1 MRRRPVAKVGLAL
14 IAFLAVG
21 VASAAAQGEQ
31 LARIEGTVVNNA
43 GAPQGRVTVRMIN
56 LESGRERQAVTDA
69 NGRFSIG
76 GLEPGNYE
84 LRVDDTLYA
93 AYRLPSLTLAAGQ
106 DEALEVVLQPMRPDF
121 VPTSDRWALEFPDWQ
136 RYPEGQGGDYPYVR
150 GRALDPFN
158 QNILKGDKPVLGQDI
173 FMVLTGISETSFD
186 FRNVPTPSGVSTE
199 VPGFEEFFGRGTGYS
214 LLQSFIGSFELF
226 KGDTAFK
233 PRTWAV
239 RVTPVFN
246 LNYLNTQER
255 NVVNVSPEEGKNRF
269 ENHFALQEAFGEIK
283 LFDVGP
289 NYDSVSVRGGIQP
302 FSSDFRGFLFRD
314 NNMGVR
320 AFGSWGRN
328 RSQWNAA
335 YFNQLEKDTNSF
347 LNTLDRRDQQ
357 VFIANYYRQDTFT
370 LGYTITASFHANI
383 DQGDEFFFDHNGF
396 LVRPAPIGRIEPHE
410 VRAYYVG
417 FGGDGHIGRLN
428 LTHVFYQALGRDH
441 LNGIAAQ
448 PADINAQ
455 FAALELS
462 IDKDWYRP
470 RATFVFASGDGTPD
484 DDEARGFDAIFDN
497 PNVIGGPFSFWNR
510 QGIRLAGT
518 GVELVGPASILP
530 AMRSSKIEGQ
540 ASFVNPGILIAN
552 AGLDMELTP
561 KLRSLINAS
570 YLRFHKVEVLQAVLF
585 QEGIRKDLGID
596 LSVGFQWRPFLNDN
610 AIIQGGLSIFTPLG
624 GFEDILTGDT
634 LYDTFAVATFTY

>member
-14 IAFLAVG
+14 LAFLAVG

-150 GRALDPFN
+150 GRPLDPFN
-158 QNILKGDKPVLGQDI
+158 LNILKGDKPVLGQDI

>member
-1 MRRRPVAKVGLAL
+1 VKGLAL
-14 IAFLAVG
+14 LAFLALG

-31 LARIEGTVVNNA
+31 LARVEGTVVNNA
-43 GAPQGRVTVRMIN
+43 GAPQGRVTVRMIH
-56 LESGRERQAVTDA
+56 LASGRERQAVTDA

-84 LRVDDTLYA
+84 VRVDDTLYA
-93 AYRLPSLTLAAGQ
+93 AYRLPSLALAAGQ
-106 DEALEVVLQPMRPDF
+106 DQALEVVLQPTRPDF

-136 RYPEGQGGDYPYVR
+136 RYPQGQGGDYPYVR
-150 GRALDPFN
+150 GRLLDPFN
-158 QNILKGDKPVLGQDI
+158 QNVLKGDKPVLGQDI

-186 FRNVPTPSGVSTE
+186 FRNVPTPAGVSTE
-199 VPGFEEFFGRGTGYS
+199 IPGAEEFFGQGTGYS

-246 LNYLNTQER
+246 LNYLNTEER
-255 NVVNVSPEEGKNRF
+255 NVVNISPEEGTNRF
-269 ENHFALQEAFGEIK
+269 ENHFALQEAFAEVK

-314 NNMGVR
+314 NNLGAR
-320 AFGSWGRN
+320 AFGNWGRN
-328 RSQWNAA
+328 RNQWNVA
-335 YFNQLEKDTNSF
+335 YFDQLEKDTNSF
-347 LNTLDRRDQQ
+347 LNTFDRRDQR
-357 VFIANYYRQDTFT
+357 VFIANYYRQDAFT

-396 LVRPAPIGRIEPHE
+396 LVRPAPIGRVEPHE

-428 LTHVFYQALGRDH
+428 LTHIFYQAFGTDE

-455 FAALELS
+455 FVAVELS

-470 RATFVFASGDGTPD
+470 RGTFVFASGDGTPD

-497 PNVIGGPFSFWNR
+497 PNIIGGPFSFWNR

-518 GVELVGPASILP
+518 GVELVGPASVLP

-540 ASFVNPGILIAN
+540 ASFVNPGIFIVN

-561 KLRSLINAS
+561 KLRSVINAS

-585 QEGIRKDLGID
+585 QDGIRKDLGID

-610 AIIQGGLSIFTPLG
+610 AIIQGGISIFTPLG

-634 LYDTFAVATFTY
+634 LYDPFVVATFAY